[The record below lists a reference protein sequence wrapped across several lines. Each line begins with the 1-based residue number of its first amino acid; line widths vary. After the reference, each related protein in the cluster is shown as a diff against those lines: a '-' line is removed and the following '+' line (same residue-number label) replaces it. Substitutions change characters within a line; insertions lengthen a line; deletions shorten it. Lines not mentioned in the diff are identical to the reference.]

1 MRFSGKAPERG
12 VLRPHSF
19 GSQVPLRGAFL
30 ETRSFHFLPAE
41 RETPEGR
48 QCPLRKGDLCSEPLL
63 PLPFLKNNQV
73 KTRGISRVTN
83 SAPLYPQ
90 KALDASAPCL
100 GRGLPLPWACIPVLM
115 WVLGGGPCTP
125 ICSLA
130 KLPSFL
136 KETRASL
143 LVSHVAK
150 DLRPHPP
157 IGLDWTE
164 VQSPEVRLPAG
175 EGGAPCPEPQGIS
188 REEGGHFLTDSLGG
202 GGGKGAFEFQFLGA
216 SS

>member
-19 GSQVPLRGAFL
+19 GSRVPLRGAFL

-48 QCPLRKGDLCSEPLL
+48 QCPLRKGNLCSEPLL

-115 WVLGGGPCTP
+115 WVLGGGTLHPNLFIGQVTFFFKGNK
-125 ICSLA
+125 SLA
-130 KLPSFL
+130 
-136 KETRASL
+136 
-143 LVSHVAK
+143 
-150 DLRPHPP
+150 
-157 IGLDWTE
+157 
-164 VQSPEVRLPAG
+164 AG
-175 EGGAPCPEPQGIS
+175 VTCG
-188 REEGGHFLTDSLGG
+188 
-202 GGGKGAFEFQFLGA
+202 
-216 SS
+216 